1 MTLEQKAQKVRA
13 TIESKDIDFK
23 EVAKDAN
30 VHEMT
35 LQRYFTL
42 GTMSLNKLQRICDV
56 VGLEIIIREKVEL

>member
-13 TIESKDIDFK
+13 QIESKNKDFK

>member
-13 TIESKDIDFK
+13 QIESKNKDFK

-30 VHEMT
+30 VHQMT

-56 VGLEIIIREKVEL
+56 IGLEIIIREKVEL